1 VNPIYW
7 DLGDGLEVRTFTPDD
22 AEESFALVDANRER
36 LRPWMIWEPQT
47 KTPDDTR
54 AFILRCLAS
63 ETDLEGNGLW
73 VDGRLAGGMG
83 LRVDPS
89 DSAGEIGYWIGGEFE
104 GRGVVS
110 RACRRFFDF
119 AFDEL
124 ALHRVELC
132 AATGNV
138 RSRAVAERLG
148 MQQEGVLRDGVNT
161 AEGFKDLVIYGILD
175 DEWRAHRG

>member
-7 DLGDGLEVRTFTPDD
+7 DLGDGLEVRTLTPDD

-47 KTPDDTR
+47 KTPDDSR
-54 AFILRCLAS
+54 AFIVRCLAS
-63 ETDLEGNGLW
+63 ETDVEGNGLW

-83 LRVDPS
+83 LRVDPG
-89 DSAGEIGYWIGGEFE
+89 DAAAEIGYWIGGEFE
-104 GRGVVS
+104 GRGIIT

-124 ALHRVELC
+124 GVHRMELC
-132 AATGNV
+132 AAAGNT
-138 RSRAVAERLG
+138 RSRAVADRLG
-148 MQQEGVLRDGVNT
+148 MRQEGVLRHGVKT
-161 AEGFKDLVIYGILD
+161 PQGFKDLVIYGILD
-175 DEWRAHRG
+175 DEWRARR

>member
-7 DLGDGLEVRTFTPDD
+7 DLGDGLEVRTLTPDD
-22 AEESFALVDANRER
+22 ADESFALVDANRER

-47 KTPDDTR
+47 KTPDDSR

-73 VDGRLAGGMG
+73 LDGRLAGGMG
-83 LRVDPS
+83 LRVDPA
-89 DSAGEIGYWIGGEFE
+89 DAAAEIGYWIGGEVE
-104 GRGVVS
+104 GRGIIT

-124 ALHRVELC
+124 SVHRMELC
-132 AATGNV
+132 AATANT
-138 RSRAVAERLG
+138 RSRAVADRLG
-148 MQQEGVLRDGVNT
+148 MRQEGVLRDGVKT
-161 AEGFKDLVIYGILD
+161 PQGFKDLVIYGILD
-175 DEWRAHRG
+175 DEWRARR